1 MRNCENS
8 IVKNALDGEIRTQRG
23 QVEAMAGFGIP
34 EPDIAKVLEIEPDRL
49 RELFAKELD
58 GGRTR
63 TNAKVAENLF
73 RKATGDGREAVTAAI
88 FWLKTRAGWKE
99 TSVHQLNGS
108 AEAKLT
114 ADRLDRFALT
124 KKCPPYLCNRL

>member
-63 TNAKVAENLF
+63 ANAKVAENLF
-73 RKATGDGREAVTAAI
+73 RKAIGDGREAVTAAI

-108 AEAKLT
+108 AEEPLKVIIN
-114 ADRLDRFALT
+114 RF
-124 KKCPPYLCNRL
+124 